1 MLSNVTNSHAFYK
14 NYELIL
20 FYVVVINNTCILNSS
35 FSWSQKI
42 DDTNAIPW
50 DFFFFIFFKTSVL
63 DKNKS

>member
-20 FYVVVINNTCILNSS
+20 FYVVVVINNTCILNAS
-35 FSWSQKI
+35 FSWGQKI

-50 DFFFFIFFKTSVL
+50 DFFFFIFF
-63 DKNKS
+63 